1 MNSLIILSLAN
12 WNSSNG
18 SIEHNRRK
26 KIYFGAEICF
36 VAIIAEILQSA
47 SGICNEA
54 EFWISALGEVDLAV
68 WGELRSS
75 VSECC
80 LIFPL

>member
-1 MNSLIILSLAN
+1 MVVLS
-12 WNSSNG
+12 
-18 SIEHNRRK
+18 ITEEKKK

-36 VAIIAEILQSA
+36 VAIIAEILRSA
-47 SGICNEA
+47 SGICNET

-68 WGELRSS
+68 WGGLRSS

>member
-18 SIEHNRRK
+18 SIEHNRRKK

-47 SGICNEA
+47 SGICNET
-54 EFWISALGEVDLAV
+54 EFWISALGEVDFAV
-68 WGELRSS
+68 WGGD
-75 VSECC
+75 
-80 LIFPL
+80 